1 MAKRATITA
10 FAAAALL
17 TLTACEGV
25 DTSSGN
31 TSTDAT
37 AEKKTDNKSQ
47 AQQLKDCV
55 SKDGTPTEQK
65 AVTHVTKVTGASNG
79 EVIGA
84 AEVFTDYTGGIVG
97 PHQADGK
104 LIASAFA
111 SCWKTKDGKSGLVTV
126 YDKDGELLSNGN
138 Y

>member
-1 MAKRATITA
+1 MNKRATIA
-10 FAAAALL
+10 ALAAAALL

-25 DTSSGN
+25 DTSSGD
-31 TSTDAT
+31 TSSDTS
-37 AEKKTDNKSQ
+37 AEKKADDKSQ

-79 EVIGA
+79 EILGA
-84 AEVFTDYTGGIVG
+84 AEVFTDFTGGVTG
-97 PHQADGK
+97 PHPAEGK

-111 SCWKTKDGKSGLVTV
+111 SCWETKDGKSGLVTV